1 MVESGRNIP
10 ILDNCGFLSGLLQPL
25 YAHFLKECAI
35 GRAAG
40 FLGLQPEAD
49 GQKSWEVALDE
60 ERAASRFVCYSA
72 GIPVPF

>member
-1 MVESGRNIP
+1 
-10 ILDNCGFLSGLLQPL
+10 LQPL